1 MSRRLFVSLTD
12 EQWHFVA
19 MNRRGS
25 MPAFVRQLVD
35 EAIARDR
42 ERLAPL
48 FRQFELR
55 EKVFG
60 LADQRAKLARQF
72 FERCIVFAGVHNTF
86 AVLNNMI
93 RTMRLFRM

>member
-1 MSRRLFVSLTD
+1 MKMRRRLFVSLTD

-42 ERLAPL
+42 ERYAPQ
-48 FRQFELR
+48 FRQFALI
-55 EKVFG
+55 EKVSG
-60 LADQRAKLARQF
+60 IAEQREAEAKARESKQEARKIAKRNYMRRKRAAD
-72 FERCIVFAGVHNTF
+72 N
-86 AVLNNMI
+86 
-93 RTMRLFRM
+93 

>member
-48 FRQFELR
+48 FRQFD
-55 EKVFG
+55 G
-60 LADQRAKLARQF
+60 
-72 FERCIVFAGVHNTF
+72 
-86 AVLNNMI
+86 
-93 RTMRLFRM
+93 